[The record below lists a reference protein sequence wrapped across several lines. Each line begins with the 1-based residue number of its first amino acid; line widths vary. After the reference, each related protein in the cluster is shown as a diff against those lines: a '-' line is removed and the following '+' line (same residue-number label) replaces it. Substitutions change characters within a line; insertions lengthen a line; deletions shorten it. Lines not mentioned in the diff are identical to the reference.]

1 MARNT
6 SKTAEK
12 AREGPKAPIPAPAPP
27 VTPKGKLGLLVGLLR
42 RPEGA
47 GIDELT
53 AATGWQPHSV
63 RGAIS
68 GAVKKNLGL
77 LVESQKRDGIRTY
90 FVVGEAR

>member
-1 MARNT
+1 MARNI
-6 SKTAEK
+6 SKTAGK
-12 AREGPKAPIPAPAPP
+12 APREPIPAPAPP

-42 RPEGA
+42 RPEGV

-53 AATGWQPHSV
+53 AATGWQAHSV